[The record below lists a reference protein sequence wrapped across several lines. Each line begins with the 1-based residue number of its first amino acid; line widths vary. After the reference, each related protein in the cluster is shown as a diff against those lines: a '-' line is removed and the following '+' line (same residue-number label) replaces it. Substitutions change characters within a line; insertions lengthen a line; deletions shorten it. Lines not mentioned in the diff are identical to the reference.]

1 MINIFP
7 WVAIDLGIYMNG
19 FMLICDDDKYITNK
33 CWNGNGMNMKDMSC
47 ENWMWR
53 RKKKYKEQHTNRI
66 ETKQKLSFNI

>member
-47 ENWMWR
+47 ENWIRR
-53 RKKKYKEQHTNRI
+53 RKKI
-66 ETKQKLSFNI
+66 